1 MPSFRRRAFRINLA
15 HNKQPRIVDQ
25 DRANLNVH
33 FVKGFQK
40 MVKRNWVIT
49 GVSSGFGYEMVKQVL
64 SRGDNVLGT
73 VRKTRPVEELVNR
86 YPDNFHVEI
95 VDMKDRKA
103 VKQLGQKAEEL
114 FSTIDVIVSNAGY
127 GLFGAAEE
135 LSDDEIDDI
144 IATNLTGSIDFIR
157 AFLPVMRKK
166 QHGRIIQISSYGGEV
181 AFAGNSLYHATK
193 WGIEGFCD
201 SLSQE
206 MAPFNIGVTI
216 VEPGGARTEFR
227 YKSAKIAK
235 PIKAYD
241 NTPAHAFQKML
252 DRKNGLA
259 AGDPERMAAR
269 IIESVDITPAP
280 LRMVLGSGALKTTI
294 EVLEKRLQDFKGQEQ
309 LAASTDF

>member
-1 MPSFRRRAFRINLA
+1 
-15 HNKQPRIVDQ
+15 
-25 DRANLNVH
+25 
-33 FVKGFQK
+33 

-135 LSDDEIDDI
+135 LADEEIDDI

-166 QHGRIIQISSYGGEV
+166 QQGRIIQISSYGGEV

-294 EVLEKRLQDFKGQEQ
+294 EVLKKRLEDFKGQEQ

>member
-1 MPSFRRRAFRINLA
+1 
-15 HNKQPRIVDQ
+15 
-25 DRANLNVH
+25 
-33 FVKGFQK
+33 

-64 SRGDNVLGT
+64 SRGDKVLGT
-73 VRKTRPVEELVNR
+73 VRKTAPVEDLIAR
-86 YPDNFHVEI
+86 YPDQFHVEI
-95 VDMKDRKA
+95 VDMRDRKA
-103 VKQLGQKAEEL
+103 VKQLGQKTEEL

-135 LSDDEIDDI
+135 LSDEEIDDI

-157 AFLPVMRKK
+157 AFLPIMRKK

-235 PIKAYD
+235 PIEAYD

-280 LRMVLGSGALKTTI
+280 LRVVLGSGALKTTI
-294 EVLEKRLQDFKGQEQ
+294 EVLERRLEDFKGQEQ

>member
-1 MPSFRRRAFRINLA
+1 
-15 HNKQPRIVDQ
+15 
-25 DRANLNVH
+25 
-33 FVKGFQK
+33 

-73 VRKTRPVEELVNR
+73 VRKTAPVEDLIVR

-95 VDMKDRKA
+95 VDMRDRTA
-103 VKQLGQKAEEL
+103 VKELGQKAEEL

-135 LSDDEIDDI
+135 LSDKEIDDI

-157 AFLPVMRKK
+157 AFLPIMRKK

-259 AGDPERMAAR
+259 AGDPERIAAR
-269 IIESVDITPAP
+269 IIESVDRTPAP

-294 EVLEKRLQDFKGQEQ
+294 EVLKKRLEDFKGQEQ

>member
-1 MPSFRRRAFRINLA
+1 
-15 HNKQPRIVDQ
+15 
-25 DRANLNVH
+25 
-33 FVKGFQK
+33 

-73 VRKTRPVEELVNR
+73 VRKTRPVEDLIDR

-95 VDMKDRKA
+95 LDVRDRKA

-135 LSDDEIDDI
+135 LSDEEIDDI

-269 IIESVDITPAP
+269 IIESVDITHAP

-294 EVLEKRLQDFKGQEQ
+294 EVLKKRLEDFKGQEQ

>member
-1 MPSFRRRAFRINLA
+1 MSIKDGTHL
-15 HNKQPRIVDQ
+15 KM
-25 DRANLNVH
+25 H

-95 VDMKDRKA
+95 VDMRDRKA

-135 LSDDEIDDI
+135 LSDEEIDDI

-166 QHGRIIQISSYGGEV
+166 QQGRIIQISSYGGEV

-294 EVLEKRLQDFKGQEQ
+294 EVLKKRLEDFKGQEQ

>member
-1 MPSFRRRAFRINLA
+1 
-15 HNKQPRIVDQ
+15 
-25 DRANLNVH
+25 
-33 FVKGFQK
+33 

-49 GVSSGFGYEMVKQVL
+49 GVSSGFGYEMIKQVL

-73 VRKTRPVEELVNR
+73 VRKTRPVEDLIDR
-86 YPDNFHVEI
+86 YPDNFHVAI
-95 VDMKDRKA
+95 VEMRDRKA

-135 LSDDEIDDI
+135 LSDEEIDNI

-157 AFLPVMRKK
+157 AFLPIMRKK

-294 EVLEKRLQDFKGQEQ
+294 EVLKKRLEDFKGQEQ

>member
-1 MPSFRRRAFRINLA
+1 
-15 HNKQPRIVDQ
+15 
-25 DRANLNVH
+25 
-33 FVKGFQK
+33 

-73 VRKTRPVEELVNR
+73 VRKTAPVEDLIAR

-95 VDMKDRKA
+95 LDVRDRKA

-135 LSDDEIDDI
+135 LSDEEIDDI

-269 IIESVDITPAP
+269 IIESVDITHAP

-294 EVLEKRLQDFKGQEQ
+294 EVLKKRLEDFKGQEQ

>member
-1 MPSFRRRAFRINLA
+1 
-15 HNKQPRIVDQ
+15 
-25 DRANLNVH
+25 
-33 FVKGFQK
+33 

-73 VRKTRPVEELVNR
+73 VRKTAPVEELVAR
-86 YPDNFHVEI
+86 YPDQFHVEI
-95 VDMKDRKA
+95 VDMRDRKA
-103 VKQLGQKAEEL
+103 VTQLGQKAEEL

-135 LSDDEIDDI
+135 LSDEEIDDI
-144 IATNLTGSIDFIR
+144 IATNLTGSIAFIR
-157 AFLPVMRKK
+157 AFLPIMRKK
-166 QHGRIIQISSYGGEV
+166 QNGRIIQISSYGGEV

-294 EVLEKRLQDFKGQEQ
+294 EVLEKRLEDFKGQEQ

>member
-1 MPSFRRRAFRINLA
+1 
-15 HNKQPRIVDQ
+15 
-25 DRANLNVH
+25 
-33 FVKGFQK
+33 

-49 GVSSGFGYEMVKQVL
+49 GVSSGFGYEMIKQVL

-73 VRKTRPVEELVNR
+73 VRKTQPVEDLIDR
-86 YPDNFHVEI
+86 YPDNFHVAI
-95 VDMKDRKA
+95 VDMRDRKA
-103 VKQLGQKAEEL
+103 VKQLGQKAEGL

-135 LSDDEIDDI
+135 LSDEEIDNI

-157 AFLPVMRKK
+157 AFLPIMRKK

-294 EVLEKRLQDFKGQEQ
+294 EVLKKRLEDFKGQEQ
-309 LAASTDF
+309 LAASTDFQAG